1 MSNDKTEIR
10 GHWKVD
16 WGRQG
21 GVVFAYIIVF
31 FGYYG
36 IVANILMFD
45 EGNDW
50 FSFANISE
58 SVKSML
64 FWTYE
69 FYLTCLFLP
78 CFLLFFVSFWL
89 TYKEDISHYGI
100 RASLWLAPF
109 IIFEG
114 FIFYYIMFGFSF
126 EPFIL
131 QFGNFKGYIN
141 LIFIISINLFGS
153 LSGMLLHKRV
163 KARREIKTI
172 NDGGLC
178 HRISHD

>member
-1 MSNDKTEIR
+1 MSSNTENK

-21 GVVFAYIIVF
+21 RVIIAYIIIF

-36 IVANILMFD
+36 IVANFLMFD
-45 EGNDW
+45 EGNEW
-50 FSFANISE
+50 FTFINISE
-58 SVKSML
+58 SVKTML

-69 FYLTCLFLP
+69 FYLMIFFLP
-78 CFLLFFVSFWL
+78 CLLLFIICFWL

-114 FIFYYIMFGFSF
+114 FIFYFIMFGFSL

-131 QFGNFKGYIN
+131 QFAYFKGYLNIS
-141 LIFIISINLFGS
+141 IIIAINLFGS
-153 LSGMLLHKRV
+153 LSGMLL
-163 KARREIKTI
+163 RRHINSRHEIKLE
-172 NDGGLC
+172 NNRGD
-178 HRISHD
+178 

>member
-1 MSNDKTEIR
+1 MSNNTNLK
-10 GHWKVD
+10 GHWKVN

-21 GVVFAYIIVF
+21 GVFFSYIIVF

-36 IVANILMFD
+36 IIANILMFD
-45 EGNDW
+45 EGVDW
-50 FSFANISE
+50 FSFIDISE
-58 SVKSML
+58 SVKTML

-69 FYLTCLFLP
+69 YYLTTFFLP
-78 CFLLFFVSFWL
+78 CFLLFFVCFWL

-100 RASLWLAPF
+100 RASIWLAPF

-114 FIFYYIMFGFSF
+114 FIFYFIMFGFSP

-141 LIFIISINLFGS
+141 FLLLITINLLGS
-153 LSGMLLHKRV
+153 LSGLLLRRRMKS
-163 KARREIKTI
+163 RREMKLSGV
-172 NDGGLC
+172 D
-178 HRISHD
+178 